1 MLNNRDRGPLTIFR
15 PPRRTLYLR
24 GGFLPFLGMDGLIN
38 LEPSTSLP
46 PRATLPLALTYPLYV
61 EATRVWRQSV
71 GPEIQQLLK
80 LQRID
85 GRLELL
91 KRELELRP
99 KMHSEK
105 KARLELLGEKR
116 LEILSLQRE
125 IQVRIDR
132 IDLDAKSIDEKIQD
146 SESKLGNATSNTEYQ
161 GFQAQIT
168 SYQSARAEIDD
179 QLLAI
184 WEEMEE
190 AKRLEEQCDRV
201 VAEQKGIVE
210 EERGELEKELGSIRD
225 EARALLGDRDN
236 MRGDIEGS
244 ILDEYDQLFTRYRER
259 SVVPVDVG
267 ICGGCNMT
275 LSPQTLADLKGTK
288 AVHCNN
294 CRRLLYRV

>member
-1 MLNNRDRGPLTIFR
+1 MGRLSSTHF
-15 PPRRTLYLR
+15 
-24 GGFLPFLGMDGLIN
+24 PFWGVGSIA
-38 LEPSTSLP
+38 LEPPTSLP
-46 PRATLPLALTYPLYV
+46 PRAVLPLALECSWYV
-61 EATRVWRQSV
+61 AATSVWRQSV

-125 IQVRIDR
+125 TQMRIDR
-132 IDLDAKSIDEKIQD
+132 IDLEAKSVDEKIQD
-146 SESKLGNATSNTEYQ
+146 SESKLSNASSNAEYH
-161 GFQAQIT
+161 GFQTQIAT
-168 SYQSARAEIDD
+168 YQSERSEIDD

-190 AKRLEEQCDRV
+190 AKKLEEQCDQAI
-201 VAEQKGIVE
+201 AEQKAIVE
-210 EERGELEKELGSIRD
+210 DEKGDLEKELDSIRE
-225 EARALLGDRDN
+225 EARGLLNDRDG
-236 MRGDIEGS
+236 MRGKIEAS
-244 ILDEYDQLFTRYRER
+244 LLDEYDQLFTRYRER

-275 LSPQTLADLKGTK
+275 LSPQTMADLKGTK
-288 AVHCNN
+288 PVHCNN